1 MDIKLEGWPRDRARA
16 FGAWPGSPLSS
27 GIGEGASGGEDQ
39 GYRRCNGPEVS
50 VLPVFTDSEGLV
62 YLVCLGGS
70 GSGR

>member
-1 MDIKLEGWPRDRARA
+1 MPLGHGQGALSQVVLEKEPV
-16 FGAWPGSPLSS
+16 
-27 GIGEGASGGEDQ
+27 GEDQ

-62 YLVCLGGS
+62 CLVCLGGS

>member
-1 MDIKLEGWPRDRARA
+1 MGHGQGALSQVVLEKEPV
-16 FGAWPGSPLSS
+16 
-27 GIGEGASGGEDQ
+27 GEDQ

-62 YLVCLGGS
+62 CLVCLGGS